1 MYNRKFSDIEISIL
15 ASLYILERVQF
26 NISMLIKLCDLSHA
40 SMITM
45 YQLQKK
51 TTKANKSKTK
61 KVINHFK
68 VFVPVFSPK

>member
-15 ASLYILERVQF
+15 ASLYILEHVRF

-45 YQLQKK
+45 YQLPKKTPKQTKAKQKK
-51 TTKANKSKTK
+51 
-61 KVINHFK
+61 
-68 VFVPVFSPK
+68 